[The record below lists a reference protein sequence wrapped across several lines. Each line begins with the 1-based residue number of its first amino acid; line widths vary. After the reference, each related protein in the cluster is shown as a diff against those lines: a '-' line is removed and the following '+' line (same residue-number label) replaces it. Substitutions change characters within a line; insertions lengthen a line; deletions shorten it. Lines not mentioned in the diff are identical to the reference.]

1 MLSRPPGPV
10 NAAWRGEV
18 GVTPES
24 SSPRPAGAHSGEDA
38 GPRLGLALSGG
49 IAKVVAHIGIL
60 RAFEEA
66 SLRIDAVAASSGGAI
81 IGAFYAAGVPLPEME
96 KVAAEISWRKLTRVG
111 IPRMGLLSN
120 DKMERFL
127 VDRLGDL
134 RFEDLRIPL
143 AVVGADLSTG
153 RKAVFTRGPLAPA
166 IRGSCSIPQLFPPVS
181 IDGHLIADG
190 GLVEY
195 LPVQTLADLG
205 CDVRVG
211 VNLGGVRNWHL
222 RDPKN
227 LLEVAL
233 RVIGFVSQQ
242 NARESEAMADHVVR
256 PDLAE
261 FGPYDLDRADELV
274 RVGYEYGRRSAPIVR
289 ALLEERGA
297 APSEEGDWTRM
308 VRWLKDHSPIA
319 AFRRPT

>member
-1 MLSRPPGPV
+1 MLSRRRGSV
-10 NAAWRGEV
+10 NGATRAEV
-18 GVTPES
+18 LVTADGS
-24 SSPRPAGAHSGEDA
+24 
-38 GPRLGLALSGG
+38 PRLGIALSGG

-60 RAFEEA
+60 QAFEEE
-66 SLRIDAVAASSGGAI
+66 SLRVDAIAASSGGAI
-81 IGAFYAAGVPLPEME
+81 IGAFYAAGVPLSEMVH
-96 KVAAEISWRKLTRVG
+96 VATEISWRRLTRVG

-120 DKMERFL
+120 EKMERFL
-127 VDRLGDL
+127 VERLGDI

-153 RKAVFTRGPLAPA
+153 RKAVFTRGRLAPA
-166 IRGSCSIPQLFPPVS
+166 IRGSCSIPQLFPPVA

-195 LPVQTLADLG
+195 LPVQTLAELG

-222 RDPKN
+222 RDPRN

-242 NARESEAMADHVVR
+242 NARESELLADHVIR
-256 PDLAE
+256 PDLAD
-261 FGPYDLDRADELV
+261 FGPYELDRAGELV
-274 RVGYEYGRRSAPIVR
+274 RVGYEYGRRAAPLVR
-289 ALLEERGA
+289 ALVDERGA
-297 APSEEGDWTRM
+297 SRIEEGDWTKM

-319 AFRRPT
+319 AFRKPT

>member
-1 MLSRPPGPV
+1 MLSPPREAV
-10 NAAWRGEV
+10 NGAANADLV
-18 GVTPES
+18 VTPEPS
-24 SSPRPAGAHSGEDA
+24 
-38 GPRLGLALSGG
+38 PRLGIALSGG

-81 IGAFYAAGVPLPEME
+81 IGAFFAAGTPIAEME
-96 KVAAEISWRKLTRVG
+96 ALATEISWRKLTRVG

-120 DKMERFL
+120 EKMERFL
-127 VDRLGDL
+127 VERLGDV

-166 IRGSCSIPQLFPPVS
+166 IRGSCSIPQLFPPVP

-195 LPVQTLADLG
+195 LPIQTLGELG

-242 NARESEAMADHVVR
+242 NAQESETMADHVVR

-261 FGPYDLDRADELV
+261 FGPYDLDRARELI

-289 ALLEERGA
+289 AILEEREVA
-297 APSEEGDWTRM
+297 LAEEGDWGRM
-308 VRWLKDHSPIA
+308 VRWLKDHSPLA
-319 AFRRPT
+319 AFRKPS

>member
-1 MLSRPPGPV
+1 MPDSTPGMPDS
-10 NAAWRGEV
+10 APGI
-18 GVTPES
+18 PES
-24 SSPRPAGAHSGEDA
+24 P
-38 GPRLGLALSGG
+38 PRLGVALSGG

-66 SLRIDAVAASSGGAI
+66 SIRVDAIAASSGGAL
-81 IGAFYAAGVPLPEME
+81 IGAFYAAGTPIAEME
-96 KVAAEISWRKLTRVG
+96 RIAHEISWRKLTRVG
-111 IPRMGLLSN
+111 IPRLGLLSN

-127 VDRLGDL
+127 IERLGNI

-143 AVVGADLSTG
+143 AVVAADLSTG
-153 RKAVFTRGPLAPA
+153 RKAVFTRGLVAPA
-166 IRGSCSIPQLFPPVS
+166 VRGSCSIPQLFPPVP

-195 LPVQTLADLG
+195 LPVQTLSELG

-222 RDPKN
+222 KDPKN

-242 NARESEAMADHVVR
+242 NARESETLADHVVR
-256 PDLAE
+256 PDLAD
-261 FGPYDLDRADELV
+261 FGPYDLDRAGELI
-274 RVGYEYGRRSAPIVR
+274 RVGYEYGRRSAPVIR
-289 ALLEERGA
+289 AILEERA
-297 APSEEGDWTRM
+297 LIRAEEGDWGRM

-319 AFRRPT
+319 AFRKPT

>member
-1 MLSRPPGPV
+1 ML
-10 NAAWRGEV
+10 
-18 GVTPES
+18 
-24 SSPRPAGAHSGEDA
+24 SPRPRTVNGADNAETVVTSDA
-38 GPRLGLALSGG
+38 PPRLGLALSGG
-49 IAKVVAHIGIL
+49 IAKVVAHVGIL

-66 SLRIDAVAASSGGAI
+66 GLRIDAIAGSSGGAL
-81 IGAFYAAGVPLPEME
+81 IGAFYAAGIPVQEIE
-96 KVAAEISWRKLTRVG
+96 TIATGISWRKLTRVG

-120 DKMERFL
+120 EKMERFL
-127 VDRLGDL
+127 IERLGDV
-134 RFEDLRIPL
+134 RFEDLKIPF

-153 RKAVFTRGPLAPA
+153 RKAVFTRGPIAPV
-166 IRGSCSIPQLFPPVS
+166 IRGSCSIPQLFPPVP

-195 LPVQTLADLG
+195 LPVQTLAELD

-222 RDPKN
+222 RDPRN

-242 NARESEAMADHVVR
+242 NARESELLADHVVR

-261 FGPYDLDRADELV
+261 FGPYDLERARELI
-274 RVGYEYGRRSAPIVR
+274 RAGYEYGRRSAPIVR
-289 ALLEERGA
+289 AILEERRLA
-297 APSEEGDWTRM
+297 RAEEGDWSRM

-319 AFRRPT
+319 PFRRPSG